1 MVCVQGIKIQML
13 FFEDNHIFNNESDGV
28 HLRGERESNAPHRN
42 TFVKNIIENNGTDGG
57 GFGLSINS
65 PATYLVLKENVFK
78 NSLKTQEAAIYIYK
92 AGLKPKLMNNQ
103 FDEHKLGE
111 VVFEKE

>member
-1 MVCVQGIKIQML
+1 MRI
-13 FFEDNHIFNNESDGV
+13 
-28 HLRGERESNAPHRN
+28 EREINAPHN
-42 TFVKNIIENNGTDGG
+42 NSFIKNIIENNGTDGG
-57 GFGLSINS
+57 GYGFSINS
-65 PATYLVLKENVFK
+65 AAKDLVLEENVFK